1 MSATKNK
8 LGRKCWHR
16 TWARLQ
22 LKHVVDQRAF
32 WHVFR
37 LLLGSAGC
45 ILLARVSFCN
55 DAFSAVFT
63 FFLCVS
69 AFGGSTWLS
78 VKEVLIGSCL
88 GMFWGALFAV
98 ITTSIDP
105 VYWLSWHSAWLVLFS
120 CFSDSF
126 SFPFHLRAGPLAVML
141 CYYFTMT
148 VGLEGKVFLAT
159 KCADRNSFSPSPFRT

>member
-1 MSATKNK
+1 MSTIQESKSVWGVNFGKHEREMSSESDLDVSSKESDALVSATKNK

-78 VKEVLIGSCL
+78 VKEVLIG
-88 GMFWGALFAV
+88 
-98 ITTSIDP
+98 
-105 VYWLSWHSAWLVLFS
+105 
-120 CFSDSF
+120 
-126 SFPFHLRAGPLAVML
+126 
-141 CYYFTMT
+141 
-148 VGLEGKVFLAT
+148 K
-159 KCADRNSFSPSPFRT
+159 